1 MADSYALLTL
11 EIDARGVAFIGLNR
25 PQVHN
30 AFDSALIQ
38 ELTEVFTQLDKDNKI
53 RLAVL
58 FGHGKSFCAGGDLNW
73 MRSMKGYSREENIAD
88 SKKLAEMYKRIHGFS
103 GPLIGIVHG
112 AALGGGSGLAA
123 VCDFVIAAED
133 AKFGFTET
141 RIGILPAVI
150 SPYAMEKIGI
160 SAARAY
166 FTSGMQFSAA
176 TAKEIGLAHRIVTKD
191 KLEAT
196 RDEIITEFLKAS
208 ASAARNAKALITKII
223 SLSPEREAVTKAT
236 IEAIADARVSDD
248 GQEGMDALL
257 SGRKARWVV

>member
-1 MADSYALLTL
+1 MDEILTV
-11 EIDARGVAFIGLNR
+11 EIDNRGVAFIGLNR

-30 AFDSALIQ
+30 AFDSILIA
-38 ELTEVFTQLDKDNKI
+38 EITAIFETLDKNDDV

-73 MRSMKGYSREENIAD
+73 MRGVKDYSRAENITD
-88 SKKLAEMYKRIHGFS
+88 SKTISTMYARVRSFS
-103 GPLIGIVHG
+103 KPLIGVVHG

-123 VCDFVIAAED
+123 VCDFVVAADD

-150 SPYAMEKIGI
+150 APYAIEKIGI

-166 FTSGMQFSAA
+166 FISGMQFPASV
-176 TAKEIGLAHRIVTKD
+176 AKEIGLVHRVAARD
-191 KLEAT
+191 ALDAA
-196 RDEIITEFLKAS
+196 RDEIIKEFLKAAPA
-208 ASAARNAKALITKII
+208 ASKNAKALIDKITA
-223 SLSPEREAVTKAT
+223 LSPDMAA
-236 IEAIADARVSDD
+236 ISDASINAIADARVSME

-257 SGRKARWVV
+257 SGRKARWVS